1 MEICSTLLRNFVVGV
16 RNWLSVF
23 FLFVRVYEIDLVMEL
38 VVG

>member
-1 MEICSTLLRNFVVGV
+1 MEIRSTLLRSFVVGV